1 MLESKVVL
9 APGCEARA
17 SEPSGLSAPRRRWET
32 TRCSCPSRRRR
43 PAARS
48 RLARRPSLSRSLSR
62 TRLVPAPPQ
71 SVFLRVTQP
80 LHQPPYGGVAKGR
93 AGYVLQKAASLSD
106 GGGRTFLY
114 IPFEE
119 ELAFLAYLVGPS
131 GALSGLERPPFSGG
145 SRVAL
150 DRGEAHV
157 EEAGRLSFWHAPL
170 YGANYLLA
178 EIFRVGSHPIMIAC
192 GSIFMLTAVG
202 GRQREVRRMLLPRN
216 SANRDR
222 SGPPY
227 RRLLSLLVSIL
238 SSTSSKNPVP
248 MRAPPEKGCSKA
260 PTVNNT
266 SPMTAARVTTISL
279 CAHVLARPNRYV
291 KPTVAIAP
299 KIRTAQR
306 TAGTPSSEAT
316 RRILLAS
323 ARVPTCSSPLA

>member
-178 EIFRVGSHPIMIAC
+178 EVFRVGSHPIMIAC
-192 GSIFMLTAVG
+192 GSIFVLTAVG
-202 GRQREVRRMLLPRN
+202 TSGI
-216 SANRDR
+216 R
-222 SGPPY
+222 SIPP
-227 RRLLSLLVSIL
+227 
-238 SSTSSKNPVP
+238 PVH
-248 MRAPPEKGCSKA
+248 RGCSWRDKLFA
-260 PTVNNT
+260 GY
-266 SPMTAARVTTISL
+266 
-279 CAHVLARPNRYV
+279 YV
-291 KPTVAIAP
+291 IV
-299 KIRTAQR
+299 
-306 TAGTPSSEAT
+306 PSGQG
-316 RRILLAS
+316 
-323 ARVPTCSSPLA
+323 